1 MRRLYCHTP
10 WPYPG
15 SSAGWSSSG
24 AGFGSI
30 ITGFRSSPRVN
41 NRNIG
46 REGLG
51 LCWSGSAFIVLLLP
65 RPPAR
70 VRAKAEKKGPSPLRV
85 MALCLSVWLLSGYIT
100 R

>member
-1 MRRLYCHTP
+1 M
-10 WPYPG
+10 
-15 SSAGWSSSG
+15 
-24 AGFGSI
+24 
-30 ITGFRSSPRVN
+30 TGFRSSPGVS

-65 RPPAR
+65 RPPDAR
-70 VRAKAEKKGPSPLRV
+70 RRRRKKKAITLAGDG
-85 MALCLSVWLLSGYIT
+85 LCLSVLLLSGYIT

>member
-1 MRRLYCHTP
+1 M
-10 WPYPG
+10 
-15 SSAGWSSSG
+15 
-24 AGFGSI
+24 
-30 ITGFRSSPRVN
+30 TGFRSSLGVS

-65 RPPAR
+65 RPPDAR
-70 VRAKAEKKGPSPLRV
+70 WREGGKKRAITFAGDGP
-85 MALCLSVWLLSGYIT
+85 LSISLTLSGYIT